1 MRKGCRAHIQRKVVV
16 RDDAVMA
23 STNSKI
29 RFSFQAVKN
38 ALGSVFFNKGENC
51 IAAGRIFVEETI
63 YTEFLNR
70 FAPILTV
77 PFYFCS
83 LQGYIS
89 ALESKAAWIR
99 ICIKVKIQEL

>member
-1 MRKGCRAHIQRKVVV
+1 
-16 RDDAVMA
+16 MA

-70 FAPILTV
+70 FAPILLAV
-77 PFYFCS
+77 FNLFILKLFFFLLFSPG
-83 LQGYIS
+83 LQI
-89 ALESKAAWIR
+89 WIR
-99 ICIKVKIQEL
+99 NGSA

>member
-1 MRKGCRAHIQRKVVV
+1 
-16 RDDAVMA
+16 
-23 STNSKI
+23 
-29 RFSFQAVKN
+29 VKN

-70 FAPILTV
+70 FAPIQTV

-83 LQGYIS
+83 LQGLRIRIRVKS
-89 ALESKAAWIR
+89 WIRIWIR
-99 ICIKVKIQEL
+99 ICIKALETHTGAVEGLGRP

>member
-1 MRKGCRAHIQRKVVV
+1 MLKGCRVRIQRKVVV

-29 RFSFQAVKN
+29 CFSFQAVKN

-70 FAPILTV
+70 FAPIQTV
-77 PFYFCS
+77 NCS
-83 LQGYIS
+83 LLLLFSPG
-89 ALESKAAWIR
+89 LR
-99 ICIKVKIQEL
+99 DPH